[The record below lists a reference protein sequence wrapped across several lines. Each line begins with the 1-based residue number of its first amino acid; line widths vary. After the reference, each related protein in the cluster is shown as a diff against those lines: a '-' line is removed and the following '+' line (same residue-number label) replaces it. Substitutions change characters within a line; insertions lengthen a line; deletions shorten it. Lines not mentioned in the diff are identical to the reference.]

1 MLAQQLGVPTIHIEA
16 PDEEKEDKGKE
27 KEKEKEKGAEKED
40 KVGGHQSWACEFC
53 GNENEVSAPF

>member
-27 KEKEKEKGAEKED
+27 KEKEKGAEKEETD
-40 KVGGHQSWACEFC
+40 KVSRHQSWTCEFC
-53 GNENEVSAPF
+53 GTENEVSVPF